1 MTTVKHRP
9 IAEINEKAFNVLFK
23 ELGPVDTARFL
34 AQYGVAKGD
43 YTKEREEL
51 YADMTLED
59 IVSEI
64 KRRRLEE

>member
-9 IAEINEKAFNVLFK
+9 LAEINEKAFEALFK

-34 AQYGVAKGD
+34 AQYGMAKGD

-51 YADMTLED
+51 YGQMTLDD
-59 IVSEI
+59 IVTEI